1 MTAYLI
7 CDVDIRDKER
17 YEAYKREVPAL
28 VAKHGGEYLVRGGEH
43 EVIEGDWNPARIVLF
58 KFPDRAAI
66 HAFLAD
72 PAYRPLAE
80 LRHSIATSRLVAVD
94 GL

>member
-1 MTAYLI
+1 MAAYLI

-43 EVIEGDWNPARIVLF
+43 EVIEGDWNPVRIVLF
-58 KFPDRAAI
+58 RFPDRAAI
-66 HAFLAD
+66 HAFFAD

-80 LRHSIATSRLVAVD
+80 LRHSIADSRLVAVD
-94 GL
+94 GI

>member
-1 MTAYLI
+1 MSAYLI

-17 YEAYKREVPAL
+17 YETYKRDVPAIISR
-28 VAKHGGEYLVRGGEH
+28 HGGEYLVRGGEH
-43 EVIEGDWNPARIVLF
+43 EVIEGHWNPARIVLF

-66 HAFLAD
+66 RAFFAD
-72 PAYRPLAE
+72 PAYAPLAA
-80 LRHSIATSRLVAVD
+80 LRHEIAESSLVAVD